1 MTSHTIILPPI
12 TLLLLLSTSI
22 CYAAEVASS
31 PGPAAGLISGQII
44 TDANEPL
51 TSGRVALF
59 SADIG
64 PPSRHG
70 NLRRVPEVIT
80 AITADGNFSV
90 RLPAGRY
97 YLGAMSRDMSR
108 GPGPPTA
115 GENALSAVTGN
126 KPLIIDVAEGT
137 ETELGPITVR
147 SRVRYPDQANYFTV
161 TGKVSDLQ
169 GKPFAGAYIFVKID
183 PDSQRP
189 NFISEK
195 IGRNGRFKIK
205 LPAGKSYHLLA
216 KDTVSSGKPLA
227 GKHIGAYNG
236 PGLGSSIIPAPAP
249 IAGKKDEVLAGIDII
264 MHEVS
269 SPGSQK
275 PVEGEAGLDESQENQ
290 PTKKMNGQF

>member
-1 MTSHTIILPPI
+1 MTSHTNILPPI
-12 TLLLLLSTSI
+12 ILLLLLSTSI
-22 CYAAEVASS
+22 CQAAEIAAP
-31 PGPAAGLISGQII
+31 PGAAGGLVSGQII
-44 TDANEPL
+44 TDAEEAL

-64 PPSRHG
+64 PPSRQG

-80 AITADGNFSV
+80 SMTADGIFSV

-108 GPGPPTA
+108 GPGPPAA
-115 GENALSAVTGN
+115 GENAFSAVSGN
-126 KPLIIDVAEGT
+126 SPLIIDVAEGT

-161 TGKVSDLQ
+161 TGKVSDMQ

-183 PDSQRP
+183 PRSQRP

-195 IGRNGRFKIK
+195 TGRNGRFKIK

-216 KDTVSSGKPLA
+216 KDTVSLGKPLP

-249 IAGKKDEVLAGIDII
+249 ITGKKGETLAGIDIT

-269 SPGSQK
+269 TPGPQK
-275 PVEGEAGLDESQENQ
+275 DEKPENQ
-290 PTKKMNGQF
+290 PTPEKDGQF